1 MQISN
6 VIQTEEEFILTKE
19 SNIRV
24 IRNIKGEELK
34 KEFLEAKEV
43 AMSIENL
50 KQKGNDIILSGKI
63 TDYYS
68 EYEQETFEVQVIV
81 DKDTQIFSDTKNQ
94 LEELQKMKEVA
105 NTIFVTFRETEK
117 QQGKLVAENIE
128 AMGC

>member
-63 TDYYS
+63 TYYYS

>member
-6 VIQTEEEFILTKE
+6 VIQAEEEFILTKE

-43 AMSIENL
+43 TMSIENL

-94 LEELQKMKEVA
+94 LEELQKIKEVA

-117 QQGKLVAENIE
+117 QQGKLVAKNIE